1 MKKMVCL
8 VVALLSLCNFVFLT
22 SCQASDPDAPR
33 GYVGMQDESGDYIL
47 YVPQTWVQDE
57 THGMLS
63 AYAEKDSAISVS
75 VTAVSE
81 SRNATSMEE
90 YWQSYREEFENT
102 FADFQLIEEK
112 TQTTLGGESA
122 QKYVFS
128 GTVAGKSYQFMQVLA
143 ERNAVIYTYT
153 YSAPQER
160 FDTMLEQAVAI
171 QSNFVF
177 R

>member
-1 MKKMVCL
+1 
-8 VVALLSLCNFVFLT
+8 
-22 SCQASDPDAPR
+22 
-33 GYVGMQDESGDYIL
+33 
-47 YVPQTWVQDE
+47 
-57 THGMLS
+57 
-63 AYAEKDSAISVS
+63 
-75 VTAVSE
+75 
-81 SRNATSMEE
+81 MEE